1 MRLLSS
7 LAVMGAGGSV
17 VRDGSIC
24 LIGPLN
30 FQLVLLDVHVTLTA
44 TVVLHV
50 RGHVWLPLVQVHVV
64 HDSPE
69 IVGAA
74 KSMWLVSPHW
84 YCGG

>member
-1 MRLLSS
+1 MINSRGE
-7 LAVMGAGGSV
+7 VTPGAGSRG
-17 VRDGSIC
+17 GGGGGGGAWI
-24 LIGPLN
+24 
-30 FQLVLLDVHVTLTA
+30 QLVLLDVHVTLTA
-44 TVVLHV
+44 TVVLYV

>member
-1 MRLLSS
+1 MINSRGE
-7 LAVMGAGGSV
+7 VTPGAGSRG
-17 VRDGSIC
+17 GGGGGGGAWI
-24 LIGPLN
+24 
-30 FQLVLLDVHVTLTA
+30 QLVLLDVHVTLTA

-50 RGHVWLPLVQVHVV
+50 RGHVWFPLVQVHVV